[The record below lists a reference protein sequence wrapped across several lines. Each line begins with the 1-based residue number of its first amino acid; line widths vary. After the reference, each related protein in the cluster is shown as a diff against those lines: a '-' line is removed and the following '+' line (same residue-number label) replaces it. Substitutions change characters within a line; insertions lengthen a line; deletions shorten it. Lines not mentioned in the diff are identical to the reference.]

1 MVVLFG
7 EGDLSSRL
15 LFEAVILQET
25 LLLELV
31 HTHFPLSHF
40 TLLVHIRGAGV
51 RGVVALV
58 GGFGGVLRPLCS
70 LSSVS
75 ERILSLSFRRGLPR
89 TTREETTSA
98 AASTLSVG

>member
-75 ERILSLSFRRGLPR
+75 ERLSLSFRRGRRRPQQQLVH
-89 TTREETTSA
+89 
-98 AASTLSVG
+98 SVWAKI